1 MNNCAKLG
9 LIGLLWLALLPA
21 QAGMVSTAES
31 AARAATAPAVA
42 IELVRQRVER
52 QLIERGLEPTQA
64 AARVAQMTDSQVV
77 ALDGKLDTLP
87 AGAGMSTT
95 NLLLIIIII
104 ILLV

>member
-1 MNNCAKLG
+1 MRYCGKLG
-9 LIGLLWLALLPA
+9 LIGILWLALLPA

-31 AARAATAPAVA
+31 AAQTATTPPVA

-52 QLIERGLEPTQA
+52 QLVDRGLEPQQA
-64 AARVAQMTDSQVV
+64 AARVARLTDEQVV
-77 ALDGKLDTLP
+77 ALDGKLATLP
-87 AGAGMSTT
+87 AGAGVSTT